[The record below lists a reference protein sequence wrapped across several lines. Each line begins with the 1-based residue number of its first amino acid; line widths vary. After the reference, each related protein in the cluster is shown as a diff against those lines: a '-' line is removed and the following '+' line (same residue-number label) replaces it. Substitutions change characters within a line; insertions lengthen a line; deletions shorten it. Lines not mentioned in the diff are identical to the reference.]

1 MAMAADDEDD
11 ELLSSDDDETESGRP
26 RGNVSNGTPST
37 RIVVSPLA
45 SALLAAASVLGGSLD
60 MTVVALASDVVM

>member
-1 MAMAADDEDD
+1 MGLSTTMAADDEDD

-37 RIVVSPLA
+37 RIVVSPC
-45 SALLAAASVLGGSLD
+45 SFEHF
-60 MTVVALASDVVM
+60 